1 MMELYNENMERIE
14 NPDLSL
20 GYIRQGVRMVHH
32 AAVKGVREVWHYEV
46 TARYENGGRDVRRV
60 TDVPGVEARQ
70 AWTEEIPIEIYVPYT
85 PEELKAMEEEKN
97 RPSVEERLE
106 QMEKAFETL
115 SGRMQSVTAQM
126 TEIRA
131 KMAAKA
137 AQEVK

>member
-1 MMELYNENMERIE
+1 MEIYSEKMERME
-14 NPDLSL
+14 NPDLSAGWL
-20 GYIRQGVRMVHH
+20 EEQVHTVHH

-60 TDVPGVEARQ
+60 VDVPGVEARE

-115 SGRMQSVTAQM
+115 NGRMQSVTAQM
-126 TEIRA
+126 TEISR
-131 KMAAKA
+131 KMAVKA
-137 AQEVK
+137 VQEVK